1 MLKKLVIVYNPQ
13 ASHHGAIER
22 EVLAPARK
30 LGGWLVGKYEVKKA
44 DFETNARGLARML
57 RDGDLVIAA
66 GGDGTAAVAA
76 NGIMQSGK
84 DVTLGVLGY
93 GDFNDM
99 ARMLGAKRAVEYGGE
114 YIGGVSEIV
123 AKFEAGK
130 TKEMYPLKVKVNGK
144 HWRFAPCYFG
154 VGMFAE
160 STGVFD
166 EEKVRKKLQTGKK
179 GLGFSILQLA
189 KWYFRHRRE
198 EFLPAGEI
206 VTGAREG
213 EIEEKRG
220 EKTEKTEGVE
230 KAEKVEKVVEER
242 EEAVRDEGADEAGL
256 ETAKAQDEAET
267 AKKAAEAEKRAE
279 QVAAEAAKKAEKAKL
294 AAERREK
301 AREEKE
307 RRKMAVREKRRQN
320 RAKMAKLGQKVEKM
334 GHKTGEVAEKSRKK
348 LGEMLQ
354 KGRKKLGKITKKAAR
369 GAKNIAREIQG
380 RSKARMMDIKVQA
393 QARRAEKQE
402 WERMNQPEI
411 QIDTEMTRRTERVE
425 PENKQKEEH
434 GEA

>member
-30 LGGWLVGKYEVKKA
+30 LGGWLVGKYEVRKA

-144 HWRFAPCYFG
+144 HWRFVPCYFG
-154 VGMFAE
+154 MGMFAE

-220 EKTEKTEGVE
+220 EKAEKADG
-230 KAEKVEKVVEER
+230 AEKVEKA
-242 EEAVRDEGADEAGL
+242 AV
-256 ETAKAQDEAET
+256 
-267 AKKAAEAEKRAE
+267 
-279 QVAAEAAKKAEKAKL
+279 
-294 AAERREK
+294 RREK

-307 RRKMAVREKRRQN
+307 RRKTAVREKRRQN
-320 RAKMAKLGQKVEKM
+320 RAKMGQKLEKM
-334 GHKTGEVAEKSRKK
+334 GYKAGEMAGKSRKK
-348 LGEMLQ
+348 LGKMLQ
-354 KGRKKLGKITKKAAR
+354 TGRKKLGKMAKKAVR
-369 GAKNIAREIQG
+369 GAKNVAREIQG
-380 RSKARMMDIKVQA
+380 RSKARMMDMKVQA
-393 QARRAEKQE
+393 QAKRAERQRRQQEKQE

-411 QIDTEMTRRTERVE
+411 QIDTEMTKRMKGMES
-425 PENKQKEEH
+425 ENKQKEEH